1 MIRRFLALALAAL
14 LLSAPPTRADDWSTL
29 SEAAE
34 RLPRIHAL
42 LVLHEGAAVVEHVVR
57 GPGLDQPA
65 PIKSLSKTVLSVV
78 AGRAIEQGR
87 LPPVDTP
94 LVELLGPPPPG
105 ADPAV
110 ADITLAHALS
120 LRTGLR
126 ATSGR
131 YYGAWVQSDD
141 WVRHVLTR
149 PMTDRPG
156 GAMIYST
163 GSTHLVAA
171 ALAASGDDS
180 VLDLTRRWLGEP
192 LDIRVPDW
200 MTDPQGIHFG
210 GNQMALSP
218 RALARIGELYRNRGV
233 HDGRRVLSEDWIRA
247 SWTAYGTSPWSGDD
261 YGYGWFITELA
272 GEAAYYG
279 RGYGGQALFVV
290 PSAALTLVM
299 TSDPDPPSRGGYFDA
314 VKRVAAEAVRQARR
328 HRTGSTP
335 AAQQSE

>member
-1 MIRRFLALALAAL
+1 MLLRFLLVLLALGPFAA
-14 LLSAPPTRADDWSTL
+14 RADAGSWTDIVD
-29 SEAAE
+29 AAE
-34 RLPRIHAL
+34 SLPRLHAL
-42 LVLHEGAAVVEHVVR
+42 LVLVDGEPVVEHVR
-57 GPGLDQPA
+57 SGPGLERPA
-65 PIKSLSKTVLSVV
+65 PIKSLSKTVLSAV
-78 AGRAIEQGR
+78 AGIALDRGR
-87 LPPVDTP
+87 LASVDVP
-94 LVELLGPPPPG
+94 LVEVLGPPPAG

-126 ATSGR
+126 STSGR

-149 PMTDRPG
+149 PMRDRPG

-180 VLDLTRRWLGEP
+180 VLELTRRALGRP
-192 LDIRVPDW
+192 LAVRVPDW

-218 RALARIGELYRNRGV
+218 RALARLGETYRNGGRYRGRPV
-233 HDGRRVLSEDWIRA
+233 VPEDWVRA

-272 GEAAYYG
+272 GERAYYG
-279 RGYGGQALFVV
+279 RGYGGQALIVV
-290 PSAALTLVM
+290 PSVALTFVM
-299 TSDPDPPSRGGYFDA
+299 TSDPNPPSRGGYFESI
-314 VKRVAAEAVRQARR
+314 KRVAASAVRRARGVR
-328 HRTGSTP
+328 
-335 AAQQSE
+335 